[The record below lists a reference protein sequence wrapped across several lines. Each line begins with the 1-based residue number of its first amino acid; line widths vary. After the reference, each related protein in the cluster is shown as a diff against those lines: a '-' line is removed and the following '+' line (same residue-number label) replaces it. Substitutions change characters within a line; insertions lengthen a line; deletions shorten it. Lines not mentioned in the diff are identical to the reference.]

1 MAGGRR
7 GRTGLL
13 RACGWALGAMGFAA
27 GIFEHCSVGP
37 VCLSKACVC
46 VCVRA
51 CVNLALSP
59 RLF

>member
-46 VCVRA
+46 VCVR
-51 CVNLALSP
+51 VLT
-59 RLF
+59 